1 MTNVFLRE
9 FCCSR
14 GKIRRKLIFTPKN
27 TINNIEINK
36 KIAYWRWRVK
46 LNTLKEIAD
55 EMMTFVVLTIL
66 ISVVL
71 AISTLFGSGL
81 SLLSVLLPTIF
92 GFSVASL
99 MVITLVLWIIYS
111 YCSYIMDKEWTKK

>member
-1 MTNVFLRE
+1 
-9 FCCSR
+9 
-14 GKIRRKLIFTPKN
+14 
-27 TINNIEINK
+27 
-36 KIAYWRWRVK
+36 VK